1 MMSHMSYVM
10 FENTLRDLQECGEK
24 MDEIDGDW
32 SQLSESEQKAA
43 KQLIGL
49 CKLITEDFG

>member
-1 MMSHMSYVM
+1 MSHMSYVM
-10 FENTLRDLQECGEK
+10 FENTLRDLQACGEK

-32 SQLSESEQKAA
+32 SQLSESEQQVA
-43 KQLIGL
+43 KKLIAL

>member
-1 MMSHMSYVM
+1 
-10 FENTLRDLQECGEK
+10 

-32 SQLSESEQKAA
+32 SQLSESEQQVA
-43 KQLIGL
+43 KKLIAL